1 MIWNLILAFFLI
13 WCLGATHYISLDASI
28 YGKTKTKL
36 ILGMVAITIVAFH
49 LFCKTLVTV
58 QYTCKVHHTDGK
70 TNITKFKTSNLL
82 FNLGWK
88 DKPDE
93 IFRDKTVCDYEILK
107 REAINEF
114 EYE

>member
-13 WCLGATHYISLDASI
+13 WCLGATHYISLVDNED
-28 YGKTKTKL
+28 GKPKTKL